1 MGGPLPGKST
11 SVTGISFSDS
21 ALVPIESEEVAA
33 LIDDWYESFSEL
45 RYGLSQIMDA
55 PGLFTKLP
63 SLSTNAV
70 CVLGLTFV
78 ISVFPSKN
86 DCLIC
91 ASLLG
96 LNCTLVPI
104 PWELA
109 PSRVT
114 VAGSFVV
121 LNKDVD
127 VWVIISLLVAR
138 DPDKSVYVKV
148 KVSNKVL
155 ILA

>member
-1 MGGPLPGKST
+1 MPGKST
-11 SVTGISFSDS
+11 SVTGISIDADE
-21 ALVPIESEEVAA
+21 ALVSVESEDDAA
-33 LIDDWYESFSEL
+33 LTDDWYESFSEL
-45 RYGLSQIMDA
+45 RYGLSQISDA
-55 PGLFTKLP
+55 PGLVAKIPLTRL
-63 SLSTNAV
+63 V
-70 CVLGLTFV
+70 CLVGLMLV

-86 DCLIC
+86 DCLIS

-96 LNCTLVPI
+96 LNCTREPI
-104 PWELA
+104 PEDST

-114 VAGSFVV
+114 VAGSLVV
-121 LNKDVD
+121 LNNDVD
-127 VWVIISLLVAR
+127 VCVMISLLVAR